1 MRGSAR
7 LGPRNLRRGAL
18 DWTQTLFDVIDFR
31 SFSNLWFWIM
41 LAVAWS
47 TASHWVLG
55 VPFDLVLRAKRH
67 GGQSL
72 TDLEDLVRINV
83 NRLLYVARMSGL
95 WLAGFSAFVL
105 TALATLAF
113 WYGVE
118 LAQALVLIALPM
130 SLVGAMSLSTA
141 RRIEAEAPQG
151 EALFRVLG
159 RHRVWTQAIGVVSI
173 FVTAMYG
180 MYHNFLVLYAL

>member
-1 MRGSAR
+1 V
-7 LGPRNLRRGAL
+7 

-31 SFSNLWFWIM
+31 SFSNLWFWIV

-55 VPFDLVLRAKRH
+55 VPFDMVLRAKRH
-67 GGQSL
+67 GGQAL

-83 NRLLYVARMSGL
+83 NRLLFVGRMSGI

-130 SLVGAMSLSTA
+130 TLVGAMSLGAA
-141 RRIEAEAPQG
+141 RRIEAEAPRG
-151 EALFRVLG
+151 EALFKALT
-159 RHRVWTQAIGVVSI
+159 RHRMMTQAIGIVSI

-180 MYHNFLVLYAL
+180 MYQNFLTLYAL